1 MESGVIEETP
11 LRDHVEALDYSHP
24 PKPGWEPRY
33 LLTRNK
39 DNGTSELKPIYILQ
53 GNQNF
58 KVSLTIGLEGK
69 PMRTSA
75 AVIDTGAGPSVI
87 RSDMLPEDWKS
98 TGIIV
103 PKSETRRIQD
113 ASGNIVN
120 TKATVQL
127 AFVLGPLSATFQFLV
142 VDTLA
147 VPILLGCDFINQYVK
162 CIKPREGRI
171 ELQGGGM
178 TFLIR
183 NDIKKNSIT
192 DTTIRIA
199 KYIELPPMSET
210 NVLVQTSAE
219 GLCTLY
225 SVNQNNIRNK
235 KEYAMANGFAEL
247 QKLKPF
253 LVRVLNFSSNPKS
266 IQKHAVIG
274 FAHATSSEDQLFT
287 IPTHTDKEEI

>member
-1 MESGVIEETP
+1 MDKFP
-11 LRDHVEALDYSHP
+11 
-24 PKPGWEPRY
+24 
-33 LLTRNK
+33 
-39 DNGTSELKPIYILQ
+39 
-53 GNQNF
+53 
-58 KVSLTIGLEGK
+58 
-69 PMRTSA
+69 
-75 AVIDTGAGPSVI
+75 
-87 RSDMLPEDWKS
+87 
-98 TGIIV
+98 
-103 PKSETRRIQD
+103 
-113 ASGNIVN
+113 
-120 TKATVQL
+120 
-127 AFVLGPLSATFQFLV
+127 
-142 VDTLA
+142 

-235 KEYAMANGFAEL
+235 KEYATANGFAEL

-253 LVRVLNFSSNPKS
+253 IV
-266 IQKHAVIG
+266 
-274 FAHATSSEDQLFT
+274 
-287 IPTHTDKEEI
+287 